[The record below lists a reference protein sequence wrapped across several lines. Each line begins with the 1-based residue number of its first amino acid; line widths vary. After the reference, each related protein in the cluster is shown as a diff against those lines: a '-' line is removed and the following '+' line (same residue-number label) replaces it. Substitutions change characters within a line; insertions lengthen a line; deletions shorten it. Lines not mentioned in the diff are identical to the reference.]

1 MSELKKCCRYCSNFR
16 NNTCQLE
23 LLKIEYIEDCFKDLF
38 QEDFDKL
45 KDSDFYEFEEAIC
58 KNVVIK
64 NPDDF
69 YCKYYT

>member
-1 MSELKKCCRYCSNFR
+1 MNELKKCCRYCSNFR

-23 LLKIEYIEDCFKDLF
+23 LFEIPYIDGCFLEDEFDESELYVIEDKII
-38 QEDFDKL
+38 QG
-45 KDSDFYEFEEAIC
+45 IC
-58 KNVVIK
+58 PK